1 MRSASPSTLPPA
13 ASVVVAAL
21 ALGVATGA
29 CKRPPSAD
37 PAPYRLSITGLMSP
51 AKVSQEKDAL
61 ERYFGELWGGVVEVS
76 ADRDAP
82 RVAVQLAKGELDLA
96 IFSPLRF
103 VIARREVPA
112 LEPFARILLDGTE
125 NYRGVIVTRQQNG
138 STSLEALRGKRVCWV
153 ATSSTSG
160 FLYPRALMRKQGI
173 DPDSHFSE
181 ALYTG
186 NHQDSLRAL
195 LEERCDVAA
204 TFPAAYE
211 RYGGDLASD
220 AFVPIATTELIPFD
234 PIVAR
239 PGFPPER
246 VAALRGA
253 LLESRPADSEL
264 PPSLRLKALSGYV
277 GATVD
282 DYEEVRRVLAEE
294 LAARAP
300 PEAPF

>member
-1 MRSASPSTLPPA
+1 MPSAPQPILPR
-13 ASVVVAAL
+13 AAL
-21 ALGVATGA
+21 VVGTAFILSLAAGA
-29 CKRPPSAD
+29 CKPTESAD
-37 PAPYRLSITGLMSP
+37 PAPLRLSITGLMSP
-51 AKVSQEKDAL
+51 AKVSEEKAAL
-61 ERYFGELWGGVVEVS
+61 ERYFGELWGGAVEVS
-76 ADRDAP
+76 AERDAP

-112 LEPFARILLDGTE
+112 LEPFARILLGGTGS
-125 NYRGVIVTRQQNG
+125 YRGVIVTRKNG
-138 STSLEALRGKRVCWV
+138 GPTSLEALRGKRVCWV

-173 DPDSHFSE
+173 DPDTHFSE
-181 ALYTG
+181 AMYTG

-195 LEERCDVAA
+195 VEKRCDVAA

-211 RYGGDLASD
+211 RYGEDLPSD
-220 AFVPIATTELIPFD
+220 AFLPIATTELIPFD

-239 PGFPPER
+239 PDLPAER
-246 VAALRGA
+246 VAALREA
-253 LLESRPADSEL
+253 LLQSRPPDAEL

-277 GATVD
+277 GAGID

-294 LAARAP
+294 LAARAA
-300 PEAPF
+300 EAPF